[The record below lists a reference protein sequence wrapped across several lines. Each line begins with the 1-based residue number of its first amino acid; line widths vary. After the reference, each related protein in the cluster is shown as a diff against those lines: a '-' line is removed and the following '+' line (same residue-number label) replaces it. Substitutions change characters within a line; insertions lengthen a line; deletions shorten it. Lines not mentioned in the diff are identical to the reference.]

1 MTPYP
6 SPYPSPDPSNTYRYV
21 ALMPDQWQ
29 VIAVALLLLVF
40 GAGVLLAVKL

>member
-6 SPYPSPDPSNTYRYV
+6 SPYPSPDAGNTYRYV

-29 VIAVALLLLVF
+29 VIAVALLIVVF
-40 GAGVLLAVKL
+40 VAGIMLAVKI